1 MISELRKR
9 PFVRPLLFWM
19 AGIVISSFVHVCTGF
34 TGILLSLSLFL
45 PVFLCLA
52 IPFQSSLLYSNR
64 WTGGGVLLFLLLLLS
79 FAVSRFS
86 DDHSFASE
94 RMMMRPGEIQRELVE
109 SIDRLQLDDSEKSVL
124 ATLVLGYRK
133 AMSREAREKFTV
145 AGVSHILSVS
155 GFHVAVVAAFLS
167 IFFSFL
173 PRGNLFSS
181 WLRYLLLM
189 IPVWSFV
196 FISGMSAPAVRSGI
210 MFSFF
215 QTGRLLRRSSDSYN
229 ILAASAFC
237 MLAFRPSRLFDIG
250 FQLSYLAVFSILY
263 LQPRI
268 AARIDARNPLLA
280 IPWKWITVTLAA
292 QAGTTFLCLYYFGQF
307 SVYFLYANLPV
318 MLFANLLIPLGL
330 LWLLLPSWLPGY
342 SLLQELLE
350 FFTRTLVKTVDFIA
364 SLPGASID
372 FPFGF
377 ISMTTGYAMLFLL
390 CLYFRKRTPR
400 ILLLALFLFLF
411 LLLVRLL
418 DRANAPVF

>member
-19 AGIVISSFVHVCTGF
+19 AGIAISSSVHTCTGF
-34 TGILLSLSLFL
+34 AGMLFFLSLFL
-45 PVFLCLA
+45 PVALCLA
-52 IPFQSSLLYSNR
+52 VPFQSSLLYSNR
-64 WTGGGVLLFLLLLLS
+64 WTGGGILLFLLLLLS
-79 FAVSRFS
+79 FAVHRFS
-86 DDHSFASE
+86 NDHSFASE
-94 RMMMRPGEIQRELVE
+94 RIMVRPGEIQQELVE
-109 SIDRLQLDDSEKSVL
+109 RIDRLQLNDSEKSVL

-133 AMSREAREKFTV
+133 AMSREAREKFTI

-167 IFFSFL
+167 FFFSFL
-173 PRGNLFSS
+173 PRGNPFSS

-189 IPVWSFV
+189 IPVWCFV

-210 MFSFF
+210 MFTFF
-215 QTGRLLRRSSDSYN
+215 QTGRVLRRSSDSYN

-237 MLAFRPSRLFDIG
+237 MLAFQPSLLFDIG

-268 AARIDARNPLLA
+268 AAWIDVRNPIPA

-292 QAGTTFLCLYYFGQF
+292 QTGTTFLCLYYFGQF
-307 SVYFLYANLPV
+307 SVFFLYANLPV

-330 LWLLLPSWLPGY
+330 LWMLLPSWLPGY
-342 SLLQELLE
+342 SVLQELLE
-350 FFTRTLVKTVDFIA
+350 FFTRSLVRTVDVIA

-377 ISMTTGYAMLFLL
+377 ISMITGYAMLFLL
-390 CLYFRKRTPR
+390 CLYFRKHTPW
-400 ILLLALFLFLF
+400 ILLFALALCFFILLIRLFD
-411 LLLVRLL
+411 RLL
-418 DRANAPVF
+418 SLFP